1 MQTILV
7 DTGVWYAIFDPRDRP
22 KERDE
27 MIALGDILENE
38 RVVVPWPVTYETM
51 CTRFTDNRIALEAF
65 ERLLKRPTIHIISD
79 DKYRDEAVDECFE
92 SSLRQK
98 RPLSLTDCL
107 LRGVLRDPALR
118 IKYFATFNERDFV
131 DVCAPKGIEIF
142 P

>member
-7 DTGVWYAIFDPRDRP
+7 DTCVWYAIFDPHDRK
-22 KERDE
+22 KERDD
-27 MIALGDILENE
+27 MIALGELLEHE

-51 CTRFTDNRIALEAF
+51 GTRFTGNRIALEAF

-98 RPLSLTDCL
+98 RNLSLTDCL
-107 LRGVLRDPALR
+107 LRSVLRDPDLR
-118 IKYFATFNERDFV
+118 IRHFATFNQKDFI